1 MSRQSDDALL
11 DGHGDAPHTVE
22 ALDDALSA
30 PDDSLVE
37 DLAAVDGD
45 IVIIGA
51 GGKMGPTLARMAKVA
66 SLRAGTSRRVIA
78 VSRFAGADNP
88 QQQLLHEAGVET
100 LPLDL
105 LDPQSV
111 ERLPEA
117 ANVVYMLGR
126 KFGTT
131 GSEPLT
137 WAVNTYLP
145 GVVASRYAGAR
156 LVVFSTGNVYPL
168 TPAREGAPDET
179 CPVAP
184 VGEYAQSCLG
194 RERVFADA
202 AQRLGARVLLYRLN
216 YAVELRY
223 GVLMEIGSAV
233 WEGRPVD
240 LTMGQVNVIWQ
251 RDANAYALR
260 ALRHCDSPAA
270 VLNAS
275 GPETASVRWLAA
287 SFGSRL
293 EREPLFA
300 GEESQS
306 ALLTNAGRA
315 HAAFGYPRV
324 PLLRAVEWT
333 AQWIRAGGARLDK
346 PTHFQEQRGR
356 F

>member
-1 MSRQSDDALL
+1 MSDDALL
-11 DGHGDAPHTVE
+11 HGHGDAPRTVG
-22 ALDDALSA
+22 ALDAALSA

-45 IVIIGA
+45 IVIVGA
-51 GGKMGPTLARMAKVA
+51 GGKMGPTLARMAKA
-66 SLRAGTSRRVIA
+66 GSKRAGSSRRVIA
-78 VSRFAGADNP
+78 VSRFAGADNL
-88 QQQLLHEAGVET
+88 QRRLLDDAGVET

-105 LDPQSV
+105 LDPHAV
-111 ERLPEA
+111 ERLPEVV
-117 ANVVYMLGR
+117 NVVYMLGR

-145 GVVASRYAGAR
+145 GLVASRYAGAR
-156 LVVFSTGNVYPL
+156 IVVFSTGNVYPL
-168 TPAREGAPDET
+168 TTARDGVPDET

-202 AQRLGARVLLYRLN
+202 AERLGARVLLYRLN

-223 GVLMEIGSAV
+223 GVLLEIGSAV

-240 LTMGQVNVIWQ
+240 LTMGKVNVIWQ
-251 RDANAYALR
+251 RDANSYALR

-275 GPETASVRWLAA
+275 GPETASVRWLADSFA
-287 SFGSRL
+287 SHF
-293 EREPLFA
+293 EREPLFG
-300 GEESQS
+300 GEESNS
-306 ALLTNAGRA
+306 ALLTNAGSA
-315 HAAFGYPRV
+315 HAKFGYPRM
-324 PLLRAVEWT
+324 PLLRALEWT

-346 PTHFQEQRGR
+346 PTHFQEQQGR

>member
-1 MSRQSDDALL
+1 MSDNALI
-11 DGHGDAPHTVE
+11 DGHGDAPRTVE
-22 ALDDALSA
+22 ALDDVLSA
-30 PDDSLVE
+30 PDDALVE
-37 DLAAVDGD
+37 DLAAVEGD
-45 IVIIGA
+45 IVIVGA
-51 GGKMGPTLARMAKVA
+51 GGKMGPTLARMAKQG
-66 SLRAGTSRRVIA
+66 SMRAGTDRRVIA
-78 VSRFAGADNP
+78 VSRFAGAGSS
-88 QQQLLHEAGVET
+88 QRQLLHDAGVET

-105 LDPQSV
+105 LEPHSA

-117 ANVVYMLGR
+117 PNVVYMLGR

-131 GSEPLT
+131 GAEPLT

-156 LVVFSTGNVYPL
+156 IVVFSTGNVYPL
-168 TPAREGAPDET
+168 TPAQQGAPDEMH
-179 CPVAP
+179 PVAP

-202 AQRLGARVLLYRLN
+202 AQRLGAQVLIYRLN

-223 GVLMEIGSAV
+223 GVLLEVGAAV

-240 LTMGQVNVIWQ
+240 LRMGRVNVIWQ

-275 GPETASVRWLAA
+275 GPETTSVRWLADRFA
-287 SFGSRL
+287 SRF
-293 EREPLFA
+293 EREPLFT
-300 GEESQS
+300 GEEGDS

-324 PLLRAVEWT
+324 PLLTALEWT
-333 AQWIRAGGARLDK
+333 AQWIRGEGSRLDK
-346 PTHFQEQRGR
+346 PTRFQEQQGR

>member
-1 MSRQSDDALL
+1 MTDDAWL
-11 DGHGDAPHTVE
+11 DGYGDAPRTVE

-30 PDDSLVE
+30 PDEGVVE
-37 DLAAVDGD
+37 DLSAVDGD
-45 IVIIGA
+45 IVIVGA
-51 GGKMGPTLARMAKVA
+51 GGKMGPTLARMAKQGA
-66 SLRAGTSRRVIA
+66 LRAGSDRRVIA
-78 VSRFAGADNP
+78 VSRFDGRDNP
-88 QQQLLHEAGVET
+88 QRQLLHDAGVET
-100 LPLDL
+100 LALDL
-105 LDPQSV
+105 LDAGSLEQ
-111 ERLPEA
+111 LPEA
-117 ANVVYMLGR
+117 PNVVYMLGR

-131 GSEPLT
+131 GAEPLT

-145 GVVASRYAGAR
+145 GLVASRYAGAR
-156 LVVFSTGNVYPL
+156 IVAFSTGNVYPS
-168 TPAREGAPDET
+168 TPSGQGAPDEMHSL
-179 CPVAP
+179 AP

-223 GVLMEIGSAV
+223 GVLMEVGWAV
-233 WEGRPVD
+233 WAGRPVD

-275 GPETASVRWLAA
+275 GPETASVRWLADQFA
-287 SFGSRL
+287 ARF
-293 EREPLFA
+293 EREPQFTGA
-300 GEESQS
+300 ESDA

-324 PLLRAVEWT
+324 PLLRALEWT
-333 AQWIRAGGARLDK
+333 SQWIRAQGARLDK
-346 PTHFQEQRGR
+346 PTHFQEQQGR